1 MTYDLIKDTLLKAHL
16 MTGELGEM
24 MLSLTLPPKQ
34 EVVWICLETTSF
46 IPFPLCLCNEF
57 LPLN

>member
-24 MLSLTLPPKQ
+24 MLGLTLPPKQ
-34 EVVWICLETTSF
+34 EPVWICLETTSF
-46 IPFPLCLCNEF
+46 IPFPLCLCSEF
-57 LPLN
+57 LSLN